1 MRTHQM
7 ADPRHLGPSL
17 AALETLPSHESPLPL
32 VGAHEYTQDA
42 DANSRVKEILVEIG
56 KQVAGSLPCKP
67 AAILL
72 TGSFARGEGSV
83 LRVENKLRMLSDMEF
98 LVVCPLGAGLENAQQ
113 NLNHLAKHLSGW
125 LAAKAVECEIEFSAV
140 DHNYLRDLRPAIFS
154 YELLAHA
161 RTMWGDDKILAAA
174 RRFPASEI
182 PRWDAWRMLNNRL
195 LEQLQWADISP
206 RWGIRELQSAFYH
219 VLKCYLDMATAILIF
234 AGQYRSRY
242 GERAEA
248 LEAWAGTAS
257 KEGVAFANEL
267 ADRVSSCTAFKLHP
281 DFGTLPLGVD
291 LSQEPQRL
299 CEDVRRTI
307 VELVHTFHQVWR
319 WAGNSFLGSK
329 GKSLEEDVALQDA
342 VLRSQPLREKLRGWA
357 KLALMPEVRRRPQF
371 LHQISRLLFKGSPRY
386 LIYTV
391 ASHLYFRLP
400 DVIDGITLEMEDQ
413 ERLLPVSFADR
424 ANAGGGWWRLR
435 ADVLFGWRLFLR
447 NHWA

>member
-1 MRTHQM
+1 MTDSRYI
-7 ADPRHLGPSL
+7 GPSL
-17 AALETLPSHESPLPL
+17 AGAETLTTHEQPLPL
-32 VGAHEYTQDA
+32 VGTHEYAQDA
-42 DANSRVKEILVEIG
+42 GANLRVKEIVHEIG
-56 KQVAGSLPCKP
+56 EQVASSLPGKP

-83 LRVENKLRMLSDMEF
+83 LQQGNQLKMLSDLEF
-98 LVVCPLGAGLENAQQ
+98 LVVCPSGAEPERVQQ
-113 NLNHLAKHLSGW
+113 TVNDKAHELCAW
-125 LAAKAVECEIEFSAV
+125 LASRGVECEIEFSAV
-140 DHNYLRDLRPAIFS
+140 DHNYLSDLRPAIFS
-154 YELLAHA
+154 YELLTHA
-161 RTMWGDDKILAAA
+161 RTVWGDDKILATA

-206 RWGIRELQSAFYH
+206 RWGLRELQSAFYH
-219 VLKCYLDMATAILIF
+219 VVKCYLDMATAILIF

-242 GERAEA
+242 GERADA

-319 WAGNSFLGSK
+319 WAGNTFLGSK
-329 GKSLEEDVALQDA
+329 GKFLEEDVALQDA

-371 LHQISRLLFKGSPRY
+371 LQHICRLLFKGSPRY

-391 ASHLYFRLP
+391 ASNLYFRLP
-400 DVIDGITLEMEDQ
+400 DVIDGITPEVEDQ
-413 ERLLPVSFADR
+413 ESLLPVSFADR
-424 ANAGGGWWRLR
+424 ANVEGGWWRLR